1 MTQQPLAGVRV
12 IDLTHALAGP
22 FCTHHLQLMGAQ
34 VIKVE
39 PPHGDDFRD
48 RPGSFTAA
56 NAGKQS
62 VTLDLKSDAGREIL
76 DRLLKTGDV
85 LVENYRPGVAKKLGL
100 EWSRLKEVNP
110 RLIYCSISGY
120 GQDGPLQSMP
130 AIESSVQAA
139 SGLMAAQLDPDSH
152 PRRTTMLLLDP
163 LTGYVA
169 YAAILA
175 ALYQREHTEVGQR
188 LDVAMIDAAMI
199 IASVAIANEQIPL
212 PSSPAP
218 PGVSIVG
225 RPTVGRFQAADRGLW
240 IAAVLPVWWERVCE
254 AIGRP
259 ELKDDARFATPEQRF
274 ANADALMA
282 AWEEGLKAQ
291 SAEFWEAEL
300 SARGVPAAVVRTIG
314 EFVAH
319 PHVDGRG
326 ALTAVRSP
334 SHPDPVRLMGA
345 GVKFE
350 HGGPAFQGDVPEL
363 GAHTDAIL
371 ASLDYTPRQIAD
383 LRAAKVL

>member
-1 MTQQPLAGVRV
+1 MQA
-12 IDLTHALAGP
+12 
-22 FCTHHLQLMGAQ
+22 
-34 VIKVE
+34 
-39 PPHGDDFRD
+39 HGF
-48 RPGSFTAA
+48 
-56 NAGKQS
+56 
-62 VTLDLKSDAGREIL
+62 L
-76 DRLLKTGDV
+76 
-85 LVENYRPGVAKKLGL
+85 
-100 EWSRLKEVNP
+100 
-110 RLIYCSISGY
+110 
-120 GQDGPLQSMP
+120 
-130 AIESSVQAA
+130 
-139 SGLMAAQLDPDSH
+139 
-152 PRRTTMLLLDP
+152 
-163 LTGYVA
+163 
-169 YAAILA
+169 
-175 ALYQREHTEVGQR
+175 HTEVGQR

-319 PHVDGRG
+319 R
-326 ALTAVRSP
+326 
-334 SHPDPVRLMGA
+334 
-345 GVKFE
+345 
-350 HGGPAFQGDVPEL
+350 
-363 GAHTDAIL
+363 
-371 ASLDYTPRQIAD
+371 
-383 LRAAKVL
+383 